1 MSILSSK
8 QNETLTNKSSELL
21 DILIKDLK
29 VEFIKFEKEI
39 DRKIQSRDYN
49 NITED
54 SNNNFSKKKDFEKIF
69 EKKEPEENEHEQDQN
84 TNIISSLNLEEE
96 EKTILNIQIENWD
109 IYYLI
114 LNTLE
119 KFSNIYPNLF
129 KKKILSD
136 KFFAE
141 IIFKSIK
148 HPHIFIKTISLRFI
162 NKVFCLNS
170 QILDYENIEEV
181 NLFLGNLM
189 KNNKNKNIFDSE
201 DYRDIN
207 VTDDNFSKINL
218 NSLQVIFD
226 NLKFIILNKDIEFKN
241 NFVELAIDISSFIT
255 YLLLKVY
262 NINSENNYMSNID
275 FSFYA
280 YEFIC
285 RLYGDSKK
293 YLANKNYSN
302 IIIRRILIIIEKIFD
317 FSKNSGINFGFK
329 KDKIKNSK
337 KIAEKKQ
344 QNFSDKNYSC
354 KEMEIILEPI
364 LSLLYRLNSN
374 NLVEDEIKSF
384 SERVKIKNF
393 KF

>member
-1 MSILSSK
+1 MSRSFYCIYKTNHSKSIL
-8 QNETLTNKSSELL
+8 
-21 DILIKDLK
+21 
-29 VEFIKFEKEI
+29 FICI
-39 DRKIQSRDYN
+39 YLYTYIY
-49 NITED
+49 IY
-54 SNNNFSKKKDFEKIF
+54 
-69 EKKEPEENEHEQDQN
+69 
-84 TNIISSLNLEEE
+84 
-96 EKTILNIQIENWD
+96 IQI
-109 IYYLI
+109 II
-114 LNTLE
+114 Q
-119 KFSNIYPNLF
+119 
-129 KKKILSD
+129 
-136 KFFAE
+136 

-207 VTDDNFSKINL
+207 VTDDNFCKINL

-384 SERVKIKNF
+384 SERVKIKN
-393 KF
+393 